1 MEKNDFTDTDQ
12 GMTLDTLIATAER
25 PLLLDGG
32 MGTQLGAAGLPMGAE
47 TCLTHPDAV
56 GAVHRAYAAAGADL
70 VITHTL
76 TLNRVAAQA
85 AGSGVDI
92 RTGNRAAAGIARRAA
107 EGGQYVLGDIGTTG
121 KLLAP
126 VGPLAEKDARAA
138 YLEQAAALAEGGVDG
153 FIVETMISL
162 PEALVA
168 LAACRET
175 APALPVLVSM
185 TFKMTPK
192 GARTVMGNSVADCA
206 RALAAAGAAAVGANC
221 GDLDPLEMAA
231 LVPDFR
237 QACALPIMIQPNAGR
252 PLLVDGR
259 TVFAMTP
266 EEFAA
271 GTMRAAEAGAR
282 LVGGCCGTTPAHIRA
297 LARLLRGGE

>member
-1 MEKNDFTDTDQ
+1 MDPEQ
-12 GMTLDTLIATAER
+12 GMTLDERITAGGR

-32 MGTQLGAAGLPMGAE
+32 MGTQLGEAGLPMGAE
-47 TCLTHPDAV
+47 TCLSHPDAV

-70 VITHTL
+70 IITHTL

-85 AGSGVDI
+85 AGPGVDI
-92 RTGNRAAAGIARRAA
+92 QAGNRAGAAIARSAAGTGR
-107 EGGQYVLGDIGTTG
+107 YVLGDIGTTG

-168 LAACRET
+168 LGACREA
-175 APALPVLVSM
+175 APSLPVLVSM
-185 TFKMTPK
+185 TFKTTPK

-206 RALAAAGAAAVGANC
+206 RALEEAGATAVGANC
-221 GDLDPLEMAA
+221 GDLAPLEMAA
-231 LVPDFR
+231 LVPLFR
-237 QACALPIMIQPNAGR
+237 ESCALPVMIQPNAGR

-259 TVFAMTP
+259 TVFRMTP
-266 EEFAA
+266 EDFAA
-271 GTMRAAEAGAR
+271 GTVRAAEAGAR
-282 LVGGCCGTTPAHIRA
+282 LVGGCCGTTPAHIKA
-297 LARLLRGGE
+297 LALRLGGGE

>member
-1 MEKNDFTDTDQ
+1 
-12 GMTLDTLIATAER
+12 MTLATLIATAER

-47 TCLTHPDAV
+47 TCLSHPDAV
-56 GAVHRAYAAAGADL
+56 GAVHRAYVDAGADL

-76 TLNRVAAQA
+76 TLNRIAAQA
-85 AGSGVDI
+85 AGLDVDI
-92 RTGNRAAAGIARRAA
+92 SAGNRAAAGIARR
-107 EGGQYVLGDIGTTG
+107 ETKGGQYVLGDIGTTG

-126 VGPLAEKDARAA
+126 VGPLTEKDARAA

-168 LAACRET
+168 LSACREA

-185 TFKMTPK
+185 TFKATPK
-192 GARTVMGNSVADCA
+192 GARTVMGDSVPNCA
-206 RALAAAGAAAVGANC
+206 RALEKGGATAVGSNC
-221 GDLDPLEMAA
+221 GDLTPLEMAA
-231 LVPDFR
+231 LVPLFR
-237 QACALPIMIQPNAGR
+237 ESCSLPVMIQPNAGR
-252 PLLVDGR
+252 PLVVDGR
-259 TVFAMTP
+259 TVFRMTP
-266 EEFAA
+266 EDFAA
-271 GTMRAAEAGAR
+271 GTMHAVEAGAR

>member
-1 MEKNDFTDTDQ
+1 
-12 GMTLDTLIATAER
+12 MTLDTLIATAER

-47 TCLTHPDAV
+47 TCLSHPDAV

-70 VITHTL
+70 IITHTL

-92 RTGNRAAAGIARRAA
+92 QTGNRAGAAIARAA
-107 EGGQYVLGDIGTTG
+107 SGKGRYILGDIGTTG

-126 VGPLAEKDARAA
+126 VGPLPEKDARAA

-168 LAACRET
+168 LAACREA

-192 GARTVMGNSVADCA
+192 GARTVMGNPVADCA
-206 RALAAAGAAAVGANC
+206 RALEEAGADVVGANC
-221 GDLDPLEMAA
+221 GDLAPLEMAA

-237 QACALPIMIQPNAGR
+237 QACGLPVMIQPNAGR

-259 TVFAMTP
+259 TVFRMTP
-266 EEFAA
+266 EDFAA
-271 GTMRAAEAGAR
+271 GTVRAVEAGAS

-297 LARLLRGGE
+297 LALRLGGGE